1 MYIGILTSVAREE
14 HLIPQ
19 LEYHLIF
26 GKLLWLEVIVVNPP
40 RCLAIKGIVHINEQ
54 RWQILMKNDEDKGKK

>member
-26 GKLLWLEVIVVNPP
+26 GKLLRLEVIACYGGNHLGVYS
-40 RCLAIKGIVHINEQ
+40 
-54 RWQILMKNDEDKGKK
+54 